1 MTFLTA
7 EWGRKRGVARGARTK
22 FSRFAG
28 SFSPLEG
35 RGSLVRKG
43 GGELVRIES
52 VELIEPCRALLED
65 LDGILLAS
73 YLAEHLVC
81 FAQEN
86 EDSESFYRLLD
97 GTLRWIEQGVDRD
110 LAARYFEVWVLRLA
124 GIFPP
129 PRECPLCGRSLVDA
143 GGAVI
148 DPDGPEIRCRDCAS
162 IARRDC
168 RGRDRVP
175 AAHRAR
181 GPTGHRGGGRQRRR
195 AGEVERACA
204 QVAPALYQELRSYQ
218 VMQAT
223 HRREREL
230 VRDVERRAKSPS
242 RRWSSRGQDPTP
254 RRSAGEPDR
263 RRRSGPAPRL
273 GGQGADR
280 ERARRGAGRIAIAL
294 VAGGKR
300 RITIDD
306 DGSGMGRDD
315 VVLAFDRHATSK
327 LATFEDLER
336 VSTLGFRGEALAA
349 IAAVARVELS
359 SAEVDGD
366 GWRVRIEGGRI
377 RGVDPAARRR
387 GTTIEVRSLF
397 FDVPARRKFLKSTE
411 TELRRAVEVVQGYA
425 LARPEVGFEL
435 SHDDRAL
442 LRAEPSW
449 SAGEGLRARVSR
461 IYGADFAGRLQD
473 LELASLGNGA
483 RAWGLIGDRESARGP
498 PHLRVRERRL
508 LRDRAILAAFY
519 RAAREAWK
527 SDEIPALFLFL
538 ELPAE
543 AVDVNVHPQKSEVR
557 FRDGDFLP
565 RLHELL
571 RAALGRGEA
580 RRRRPCA
587 LRPGSGRPRLRG
599 RASIASGQPFAVPG
613 AGRRFAKPRRSR
625 PRGRRSWRKR
635 DCIRSPAAPC
645 RLSGRGD
652 TPRSLRLLG
661 QYKGTL
667 LLLEGADG
675 LYLVDQHVAHER
687 VLYERFR
694 RALEPS
700 APPVNGCSS
709 RSCSSSARPSAC
721 VSANRSAI

>member
-1 MTFLTA
+1 MAKIRLLDDRLVSQIA
-7 EWGRKRGVARGARTK
+7 
-22 FSRFAG
+22 AG
-28 SFSPLEG
+28 EVVERPA
-35 RGSLVRKG
+35 
-43 GGELVRIES
+43 S
-52 VELIEPCRALLED
+52 VVKELIENAL
-65 LDGILLAS
+65 
-73 YLAEHLVC
+73 
-81 FAQEN
+81 
-86 EDSESFYRLLD
+86 
-97 GTLRWIEQGVDRD
+97 
-110 LAARYFEVWVLRLA
+110 
-124 GIFPP
+124 
-129 PRECPLCGRSLVDA
+129 DA
-143 GGAVI
+143 
-148 DPDGPEIRCRDCAS
+148 
-162 IARRDC
+162 
-168 RGRDRVP
+168 
-175 AAHRAR
+175 
-181 GPTGHRGGGRQRRR
+181 
-195 AGEVERACA
+195 
-204 QVAPALYQELRSYQ
+204 
-218 VMQAT
+218 
-223 HRREREL
+223 
-230 VRDVERRAKSPS
+230 
-242 RRWSSRGQDPTP
+242 
-254 RRSAGEPDR
+254 
-263 RRRSGPAPRL
+263 
-273 GGQGADR
+273 
-280 ERARRGAGRIAIAL
+280 GAGRIAIAL
-294 VAGGKR
+294 DAGGKR

-327 LATFEDLER
+327 LQTFEDLER

-359 SAEVDGD
+359 SAEPDGD

-377 RGVDPAARRR
+377 RSVDPAARSR

-449 SAGEGLRARVSR
+449 SAGEGLRTRVSR
-461 IYGADFAGRLQD
+461 IYGAGFTARLQD
-473 LELASLGNGA
+473 LAPTPLGNGA
-483 RAWGLIGDRESARGP
+483 RAWGLIGDRESARG
-498 PHLRVRERRL
+498 RRIFVFVNGRL

-527 SDEIPALFLFL
+527 SDEIPALFLFV

-565 RLHELL
+565 RLHEML
-571 RAALGRGEA
+571 RSALGRGRGEEA
-580 RRRRPCA
+580 ATLRAPEWERPPA
-587 LRPGSGRPRLRG
+587 LAWSGFDRER
-599 RASIASGQPFAVPG
+599 QPFPVPG
-613 AGRRFAKPRRSR
+613 AGSEVREGQVIQTPWSQKLAEAR
-625 PRGRRSWRKR
+625 PHPLTGGTV
-635 DCIRSPAAPC
+635 

-694 RALEPS
+694 RALEAERTASQRLLEPLVLELAPAERLRLAQSIGDLAECGFELAEMSGDGALGVTAIPAALDGDGAERLLRELASEPGGAEESGGQLSSLRQRLLSSHAASTACKAAVKMHHALS
-700 APPVNGCSS
+700 ASEMESLMEELFACDEPFACPHGRPIVLKMDDRDLERRFG
-709 RSCSSSARPSAC
+709 RS
-721 VSANRSAI
+721 